1 MIEKISDYDFNM
13 ISPKKLMYATYKASN
28 NFQYNSLFKAK
39 EEILKSG
46 KYNEKEINDI
56 LDSIFD
62 AETARK
68 YILEELKGRKALT
81 LEEIVK
87 IFDFPTKSVIR
98 DVFYLKVLGYIEE
111 IPDNKLKQKEKFK
124 QENYKYRV
132 KEFAENFKT
141 NSLEPVSIIY
151 DNNVCCQCGVC
162 SSICP
167 VNGIELTRDY
177 LYIDEGKCKNCGLC
191 YSVCPQTFSIENLHK
206 FIKKSDPNLEYSE
219 GLGFYQNIYSA
230 RTLNYSIKKVGQD
243 GGIVTSLLYYLL
255 SERLVDAIVTIKH
268 SKDYWKPKAEIIEK
282 VEDLYKTAGTTYVH
296 TPILSILDKT
306 KRFDKIAIVALPCKI
321 KALAKGELFPV
332 RLPFFKHIKYKLGL
346 FCMES
351 FQYEKMFKL
360 IHEKL
365 NIDIDEIIKM
375 DINRG
380 RLAITLDSKE
390 EFSLPL
396 DECNFYCSD
405 FCKYCNDLTAELA
418 DISLGSIGSEGGW
431 STVITRTKKG
441 ERIFK
446 GAIKHGL
453 IEPQSFIEKIPL
465 KSKIERIAEKK
476 REHSKPIE
484 LTVI

>member
-1 MIEKISDYDFNM
+1 MIERNTNYDLKRL
-13 ISPKKLMYATYKASN
+13 SPKKLMFATYKASN
-28 NFQYNSLFKAK
+28 NFQYRSLFKAK
-39 EEILKSG
+39 EEILKYG

-68 YILEELKGRKALT
+68 YIIEELKGYDALT

-87 IFDFPTKSVIR
+87 IFDFPANNVIR
-98 DVFYLKVLGYIEE
+98 DIFYLKEQGYIEE
-111 IPDNKLKQKEKFK
+111 IPDNKLIYKEKFK
-124 QENYKYRV
+124 KGNYKYRV
-132 KEFAENFKT
+132 KKFEENFKT
-141 NSLEPVSIIY
+141 NSFEPVSLIY
-151 DNNVCCQCGVC
+151 DNNVCCQCGLC

-167 VNGIELTRDY
+167 ANGIELTRDY
-177 LYIDEGKCKNCGLC
+177 LYIDEGKCINCGLC
-191 YSVCPQTFSIENLHK
+191 YSVCPQTFSFENLHK
-206 FIKKSDPNLEYSE
+206 FINKSDDTLKFSA
-219 GLGFYQNIYSA
+219 GLGLYENIYSA
-230 RTLNYSIKKVGQD
+230 RTLSYSIKKVGQD

-255 SERLVDAIVTIKH
+255 SKRLVDAVVTIKH
-268 SKDYWKPKAEIIEK
+268 SKDYWKPKAEIIEN

-321 KALAKGELFPV
+321 KALSKGELFPV
-332 RLPFFKHIKYKLGL
+332 RLPILKNIKYKLGL

-351 FQYEKMFKL
+351 FPYEKMFKL
-360 IHEKL
+360 INEKL
-365 NIDIDEIIKM
+365 NVDIDEIIRM

-396 DECNFYCSD
+396 NDCSLYCSD
-405 FCKYCNDLTAELA
+405 FCQYCNDLTAELA

-441 ERIFK
+441 KTIFE
-446 GAIKHGL
+446 GAIKYGL
-453 IEPQSFIEKIPL
+453 IESKSPIDKTPL

-476 REHSKPIE
+476 REKSKPIE
-484 LTVI
+484 LHVI